1 MWPGEGAV
9 AQDILQYFNNENISW
24 IASGEQPLSKS
35 LDVRFQRW
43 VGGVSSKPELLY
55 RPWNTKLDNGESVA
69 IFFRDN
75 YLSDKMFDYSEK
87 RSDLSVK
94 EFENTILKLR
104 EKIIYFSFL

>member
-1 MWPGEGAV
+1 MGW
-9 AQDILQYFNNENISW
+9 
-24 IASGEQPLSKS
+24 
-35 LDVRFQRW
+35 R
-43 VGGVSSKPELLY
+43 SSFKPELLY
-55 RPWNTKLDNGESVA
+55 RPWNTVLSNGEKIP

-104 EKIIYFSFL
+104 ENF